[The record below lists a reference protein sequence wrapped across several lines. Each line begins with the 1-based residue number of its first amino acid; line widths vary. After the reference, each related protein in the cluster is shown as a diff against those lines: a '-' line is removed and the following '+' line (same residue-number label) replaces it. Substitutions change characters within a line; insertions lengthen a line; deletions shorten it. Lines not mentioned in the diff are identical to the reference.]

1 MRRVNSWAS
10 SFALRLLIAGLA
22 GCGGGDDGFDGA
34 SASLAWD
41 PVNHQTPIYYT
52 VHYGTQSSGDDG
64 SCNYENSVDVF
75 EPSALVT
82 GLQFDTQYYFAVS
95 AHLEHGPHSQCSN
108 EVSKVTTA
116 QTPV

>member
-1 MRRVNSWAS
+1 MTRVNSWGFP
-10 SFALRLLIAGLA
+10 FALLLLIAALA
-22 GCGGGDDGFDGA
+22 GCGGDDGFDGA

-41 PVNHQTPIYYT
+41 PVNHHTPIYYT
-52 VHYGTQSSGDDG
+52 VHYGTQSSGGDG

-75 EPSALVT
+75 EPSALVR

-95 AHLEHGPHSQCSN
+95 ANLEQGPGSHCSN

-116 QTPV
+116 ETPV